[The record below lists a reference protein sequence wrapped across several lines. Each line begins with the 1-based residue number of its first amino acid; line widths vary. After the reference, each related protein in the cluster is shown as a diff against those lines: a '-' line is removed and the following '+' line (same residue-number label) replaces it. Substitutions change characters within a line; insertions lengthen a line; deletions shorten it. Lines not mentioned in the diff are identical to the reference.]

1 MDLDYTTEQKLI
13 KDEAFNFLK
22 KECPYSLVKELE
34 ESEAGYSRKIWKKMA
49 ELGWLELAFPV
60 TYGGGGGQ
68 FFDLVLLH
76 EEMGKALLPS
86 PFFSTVIQCGL
97 TILEGGS
104 EEQKQN
110 LLPEISKGKLL
121 MALAQYEEDASYYLS
136 DITMQ
141 AERQGGQYVLN
152 GTKMFVPDANI
163 ADKLIVVV
171 KTGVTEVSLL
181 QVAGDDPGLR
191 VTKMPTIGMDNT
203 CEVIFK
209 NVKTAQENMLGRPGQ
224 AEAILEKMNAKAMLL
239 KAAEMIGSCRAC
251 LDMTTAYAKERN
263 QYGKPIGGFQIIQH
277 YLANMLI
284 EYNTCHNYLYRT
296 ASVVDSGEDFGRD
309 ASALKACVNEANKFI
324 SERAVQIHGGIGTT
338 READVGLFFRKA
350 KSNEFICGD
359 TEMHREKVFESLLA
373 QA

>member
-1 MDLDYTTEQKLI
+1 
-13 KDEAFNFLK
+13 
-22 KECPYSLVKELE
+22 V
-34 ESEAGYSRKIWKKMA
+34 
-49 ELGWLELAFPV
+49 
-60 TYGGGGGQ
+60 GQ